1 MSKIIIFLP
10 AFIALIGK
18 IFSKETPL
26 FISNFQMSHPII
38 YMIISLIIVIAY
50 IALLSSLFNID
61 RINHNKY
68 LYIISIPIAFYL
80 ISNLLNIKP
89 PSFIV
94 NFADSH
100 TIIFSILVG
109 IITAFYLLFII
120 IAAFMVIENKDYYP
134 SSVIIF
140 ALIPAA
146 AIVLLYIFNIG
157 IPPFIINFYK
167 NHKVWFYIVLSITAL
182 TYIIVL
188 FNLLSLYRHGKSVLI
203 FIIIFAVLTF
213 IFRDNILFFN
223 TNKNTAAVKIEEN
236 KKENIKDNKENTEII
251 GEVTNIESIKENTE
265 SIGEAANIES
275 IKENTENIGEAANI
289 ESIKENTES
298 IGEVTNI
305 ESIKENTENIGEAAN
320 IESIKENTEN
330 IGEAANIKN
339 DQKIENEK
347 PINKKENI
355 ISKNSIV
362 KIFTWIKDWF
372 INKIILSKNH
382 IVKIIIGII
391 VLFIIILIIMKDKF
405 MPYRDILSIK
415 INSINTE
422 GIDLKVNLLILNKNC
437 PLTIKLN
444 SIYIEL
450 YKSNKK
456 IGYGYNTCF
465 KNIKFREYNTLELNV
480 TVYFYDAFKSIIPY
494 LTKKLKCDAHV
505 YVAFRISFI
514 PKTFRKKIITN
525 I

>member
-38 YMIISLIIVIAY
+38 YMIISLIIIIAY

-89 PSFIV
+89 SSFIV

-275 IKENTENIGEAANI
+275 IKENTENIDE
-289 ESIKENTES
+289 T
-298 IGEVTNI
+298 
-305 ESIKENTENIGEAAN
+305 
-320 IESIKENTEN
+320 
-330 IGEAANIKN
+330 ANIKN

-355 ISKNSIV
+355 ISKIFNGIKNWFVNAIIFLKNSIV